1 MSRLRQGVYGGPV
14 DADLLQRRLP
24 PLRLPPSGR
33 SPAGA
38 ASLRKDG
45 ALLPLSALRDDR
57 RRDES
62 RRQTGKILFAPLRT
76 AVLEALG
83 EHCVPGGGA
92 YLFLPA
98 VRPNSDRH
106 GSKGSANRLLQRRLP
121 HTVVFRASEADTI
134 GRYDKK
140 RVRTDELCS
149 DSFCI
154 YNNVIYRNDR
164 RLDEAARVC

>member
-1 MSRLRQGVYGGPV
+1 MSRLRQGLYGGPV
-14 DADLLQRRLP
+14 DTEVLQRRLP

-38 ASLRKDG
+38 AGRRKDG
-45 ALLPLSALRDDR
+45 ALLPLPALRDPR
-57 RRDES
+57 LREEP
-62 RRQTGKILFAPLRT
+62 RRQTGKVLLAPLRA
-76 AVLEALG
+76 AVLEAFG
-83 EHCVPGGGA
+83 THGVPGRIA
-92 YLFLPA
+92 YLFLQT
-98 VRPNSDRH
+98 VRPDGDRH

-121 HTVVFRASEADTI
+121 YTVVFRASEADTI